1 MNVTANYH
9 NTITCLEL
17 ACYRLRDSGEKS
29 FSRKKCEKRVKTTHQ
44 YGVKLTP
51 FSELFLLTPD
61 WKKLKELFFRSN
73 NDPKFGVELGVK
85 VTP

>member
-1 MNVTANYH
+1 M
-9 NTITCLEL
+9 
-17 ACYRLRDSGEKS
+17 
-29 FSRKKCEKRVKTTHQ
+29 

-51 FSELFLLTPD
+51 FWDLFLLTPD

-73 NDPKFGVELGVK
+73 NDLKFGVELGVK

>member
-29 FSRKKCEKRVKTTHQ
+29 FSRKKCEKRVKTTH
-44 YGVKLTP
+44 VWSKINP
-51 FSELFLLTPD
+51 IFLLTPD

>member
-1 MNVTANYH
+1 MKSRSVERNAKK
-9 NTITCLEL
+9 EL
-17 ACYRLRDSGEKS
+17 KQLM
-29 FSRKKCEKRVKTTHQ
+29 